1 MNTAEIQPVNDLVVA
16 IGKAR
21 RVYVW
26 SNWMEG
32 DGCYFKVSKAEAL
45 AVVGSD
51 MFAGK
56 GARFYVNECGELHIG

>member
-1 MNTAEIQPVNDLVVA
+1 
-16 IGKAR
+16 
-21 RVYVW
+21 VYVW